1 MKSAKIL
8 EGIVYRVG
16 KAEDASKFDRDPSD
30 VGEYMESVNGW
41 THLETGTFVLVTKN
55 DGGRYVKARPF
66 VWVHANGTW
75 ADHAED
81 TVLDDDH
88 PQAWR
93 NTRMGLAKHQ
103 QQVAVQRIQPVPDDW
118 PRPIDCDQGELIDLF
133 VENQKVAHAA
143 WCVMLDEWEMRRQ
156 TKVDKWAEIGQKT
169 RELLN
174 LRDSNTGMKYGL
186 DTVKC
191 HLSIEDVKKI
201 EDLVNWKEDNAFL

>member
-30 VGEYMESVNGW
+30 VGTYMESFTGW
-41 THLETGTFVLVTKN
+41 SHLETGTFVLVTEN
-55 DGGRYVKARPF
+55 NGGRYVTVQPF
-66 VWVHANGTW
+66 TWTHANGTYT
-75 ADHAED
+75 DHAEN
-81 TVLDDDH
+81 TVWDDDH
-88 PQAWR
+88 HQAWR
-93 NTRMGLAKHQ
+93 NTHMKLAKYK
-103 QQVAVQRIQPVPDDW
+103 QQVAVQKIQPVPDDW

-143 WCVMLDEWEMRRQ
+143 WCVMLDEWEIRRQ
-156 TKVDKWAEIGQKT
+156 TKVDKWAEISQKT

-174 LRDSNTGMKYGL
+174 LHDNNMGMKYGL